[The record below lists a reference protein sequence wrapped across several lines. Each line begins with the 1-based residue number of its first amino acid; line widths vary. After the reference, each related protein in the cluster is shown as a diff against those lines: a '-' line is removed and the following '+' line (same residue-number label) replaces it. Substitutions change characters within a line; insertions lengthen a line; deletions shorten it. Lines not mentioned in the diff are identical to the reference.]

1 MVAFKRL
8 RTAVVAGLIVVLAG
22 CQSSGGLGGSG
33 GVDPRL
39 ANNQDVEFLINRV

>member
-22 CQSSGGLGGSG
+22 CQSSGGMGGSG
-33 GVDPRL
+33 SVEPR
-39 ANNQDVEFLINRV
+39 